1 MVTPPVACAGGV
13 FGMLVMGGMYVC
25 MYVWM
30 DGWMCKTIPFYNTV
44 ISEQLLWLSVVIT
57 MHV

>member
-1 MVTPPVACAGGV
+1 MACGGGV
-13 FGMLVMGGMYVC
+13 FGMLVMGGMYV
-25 MYVWM
+25 WM
-30 DGWMCKTIPFYNTV
+30 DGWTDGWMCKTIPFYNTV